1 MARVNKSSHEV
12 MEEAMYSKYGL
23 ATGRISAGENRD
35 MLWCGIISAGW
46 PTWAIAA
53 KEKGW
58 RVGLVITKEN
68 EWSKHI
74 RRLFPDT
81 PVVNYEECENR
92 LATATRIQV
101 WLSDVDPPRRL
112 RVFEGPEVRAVITMR
127 RARGIPSSSQFICAL
142 KHGIWLVPLIYRAGT
157 CYALSMKNCMGCLV
171 QLHPKSVLG
180 V

>member
-1 MARVNKSSHEV
+1 MTTRWRIGGVVARVNKRSHEV

-81 PVVNYEECENR
+81 PVVNYKECENR
-92 LATATRIQV
+92 LATATRMQV
-101 WLSDVDPPRRL
+101 WLSDVDPPP
-112 RVFEGPEVRAVITMR
+112 GD
-127 RARGIPSSSQFICAL
+127 
-142 KHGIWLVPLIYRAGT
+142 
-157 CYALSMKNCMGCLV
+157 
-171 QLHPKSVLG
+171 
-180 V
+180 